1 MTTEIN
7 IIFTYNPKES
17 EKQQIT
23 TFFKKISH
31 NFYIRIYGCYTSGF
45 CYNDSFTK
53 FLKEQFTIYE
63 DYIGVFKYFYDC
75 IDSIN
80 FSSAQQLFY
89 IIVNENT
96 AENTVDNILNE
107 IKTTCRNKYKGIILP
122 FKKIYQNEGY
132 LKYPNKIYAELEKE

>member
-75 IDSIN
+75 VDSIN

-96 AENTVDNILNE
+96 AENTVDNILN
-107 IKTTCRNKYKGIILP
+107 ILHSDI
-122 FKKIYQNEGY
+122 FF
-132 LKYPNKIYAELEKE
+132 

>member
-31 NFYIRIYGCYTSGF
+31 NFYIRIYECYTSGF
-45 CYNDSFTK
+45 YYKDSFTK
-53 FLKEQFTIYE
+53 FLKKQFTAYA
-63 DYIGVFKYFYDC
+63 DNIGVFEYFYDC
-75 IDSIN
+75 VDSIN

-107 IKTTCRNKYKGIILP
+107 IKTTCENKYKGIILP